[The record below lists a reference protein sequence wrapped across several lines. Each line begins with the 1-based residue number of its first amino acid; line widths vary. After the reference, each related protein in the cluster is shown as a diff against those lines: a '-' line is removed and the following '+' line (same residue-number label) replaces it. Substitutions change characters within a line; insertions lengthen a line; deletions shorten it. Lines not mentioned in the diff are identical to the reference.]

1 MAADGIEAFYALEE
15 LLQQYQLFDDLF
27 SPADFAAATATSGG
41 YSSCESSSAS
51 SFSNTTSCG
60 DSSSAI
66 SVSDYYFDPDD
77 DFFQFVAKPNEL
89 EFVTS
94 PAVIDLTS
102 TPKPSPIREL
112 ESKPKIVQPQVTRDF
127 LEQGTITNPRSNG
140 EDLFLFGFDSGEAP
154 KIEPDQST
162 EWIRF
167 GTEETA
173 AGRGSGGG
181 GGGRQYRG
189 VRQRPWGKY
198 AAEIR
203 DPSRKGSRMW
213 LGTFDTPLEAARA
226 YDRAAFELRGRKA
239 ILNFPVDA
247 SKYKVM
253 VEGHCQRKRQ
263 RREEGE
269 REAATVKQEIREEA
283 TETAAWSSSTD
294 VDIWR
299 EVPQRRRFPVNQ
311 DLQLR

>member
-1 MAADGIEAFYALEE
+1 MAAADGIEPSYALEE
-15 LLQQYQLFDDLF
+15 LLQQYHLFDDLF
-27 SPADFAAATATSGG
+27 SPADFASGG

-77 DFFQFVAKPNEL
+77 DFFQFVAKPDEL

-102 TPKPSPIREL
+102 TPKPAPIREL
-112 ESKPKIVQPQVTRDF
+112 ESKPKIAQPQVTRDF

-140 EDLFLFGFDSGEAP
+140 DDLFLFGFDSGEAP
-154 KIEPDQST
+154 KIEPEQPAT

-167 GTEETA
+167 GTDETA
-173 AGRGSGGG
+173 AGRGSG

-247 SKYKVM
+247 GKYKVAA
-253 VEGHCQRKRQ
+253 EGRCQRKRQ
-263 RREEGE
+263 RSEGGEE
-269 REAATVKQEIREEA
+269 REAAAVTVKREIREGA
-283 TETAAWSSSTD
+283 TETAAWSSSSTD